1 MKICLTESL
10 IKEASD
16 FLADQDPA
24 LASVLQKHGYPP
36 LWARTPGFP
45 SLIHIILEQ
54 QVSLASA
61 AAVFRKLESVLG
73 NITPSNL
80 LNIND
85 EDLLKIGFSRQKK
98 QYARQLATDVLT
110 GNFDFESLPQM
121 EDHDL
126 RAYMKRLKGV
136 GDWTVDIYLLMCL
149 LRPNV
154 LPKGDLALY
163 ESYRVLYSLENRP
176 TYAYFEANT
185 LHWQPWRSVGA
196 RLLWHFY
203 LCERGRK

>member
-1 MKICLTESL
+1 MKISLTEPLL
-10 IKEASD
+10 IEGSD
-16 FLADQDPA
+16 YLARQDPA
-24 LASVLQKHGYPP
+24 LASVLQKYGYPP
-36 LWARTPGFP
+36 LWARSPGFP

-61 AAVFRKLESVLG
+61 SAVFRKLESAVG
-73 NITPSNL
+73 NLTPANF

-85 EDLLKIGFSRQKK
+85 EDLLKFGFSRQKK
-98 QYARQLATDVLT
+98 QYARLLATVVLS
-110 GNFDFESLPQM
+110 GNFDFDALSQM
-121 EDHDL
+121 EDSDL
-126 RAYMKRLKGV
+126 RAYMKTLKGV
-136 GDWTVDIYLLMCL
+136 GDWTVDIYSLMCL

-176 TYAYFEANT
+176 THEYFEANT

-203 LCERGRK
+203 LCERVRK